1 MPGQHI
7 NDGTVKLVRTP
18 LSEFE
23 SEFLVEPA
31 QDENDDEIE
40 QRGSHAG
47 YGRRMRLEQA
57 GRAAVQRYRYQD
69 TIEDRRY
76 DEYQH
81 HEHLQTDRQTD
92 KRESSSP
99 SITHS
104 LFPSRLK
111 TRLFHKSFPP
121 WSALTHLD
129 CLLGLYWTGLTL
141 LNGFHF

>member
-47 YGRRMRLEQA
+47 YGRRVRLEQA
-57 GRAAVQRYRYQD
+57 GCAAVQRYRYQD

-81 HEHLQTDRQTD
+81 HKHLQTDRQTD
-92 KRESSSP
+92 RHA
-99 SITHS
+99 SIIITLHHTLTVS
-104 LFPSRLK
+104 LQAH
-111 TRLFHKSFPP
+111 TV
-121 WSALTHLD
+121 T
-129 CLLGLYWTGLTL
+129 YWRIVDEMK
-141 LNGFHF
+141 

>member
-7 NDGTVKLVRTP
+7 NDSTVKPVRTP

-47 YGRRMRLEQA
+47 YGRRVRLEQA

-69 TIEDRRY
+69 TIEDCRY

-92 KRESSSP
+92 RQ
-99 SITHS
+99 
-104 LFPSRLK
+104 
-111 TRLFHKSFPP
+111 
-121 WSALTHLD
+121 A
-129 CLLGLYWTGLTL
+129 
-141 LNGFHF
+141 